1 MRVVIIG
8 AGQVGRSI
16 ARELQRDHD
25 VVVIERSAQRLA
37 LLQQYDVLAIQGNGA
52 SLKVLQEA
60 EVDKADLVIASTDVD
75 EVNIVACAGS
85 KHLGAA
91 FTIARVHDPEY
102 IETWERG
109 RLGVDF
115 MVCSELLT
123 SEKIAQLI
131 GVPAAHEIHTFVE
144 GRVLMVELLI
154 EEGSPLAGR
163 PLRALA
169 PELPPGARIVSLI
182 RGRQVII
189 PGGEDVIRPG
199 DHLVGVGTP
208 EAIDRLS
215 RRASGRPLPQSVVI
229 LGGGRIGYRLALT
242 LERRGLRP
250 KVVEADPERSRWLA
264 EQLPRSQVF
273 QNDATDLD
281 FLERERL
288 GECDVGVSVMDK
300 DEKNLLSAL
309 LLKSLGVKRVIAGV
323 ADPDYIEIFE
333 RVGVDVAVSARTI
346 IAEEILRFTK
356 SRIAGMSILEGD
368 RAEVLELTVSERSPL
383 VGVPLKEAAFP
394 QGAIVGAVVRGKD
407 VIIPDGAVSLRPGD
421 RVIVFAKKE
430 AVADVEK
437 LL

>member
-16 ARELQRDHD
+16 ARELQHEHD
-25 VVVIERSAQRLA
+25 VVVIERSSQRLA

-52 SLKVLQEA
+52 SLKILQQA

-85 KHLGAA
+85 KQLGAA

-131 GVPAAHEIHTFVE
+131 GVPAAREIHTFVE
-144 GRVLMVELLI
+144 GRVLMAELSVD
-154 EEGSPLAGR
+154 EGSPLLGR
-163 PLRALA
+163 PLQALD
-169 PELPPGARIVSLI
+169 LPPGAMIVSLI
-182 RGRQVII
+182 RNGRVII
-189 PGGEDVIRPG
+189 PSGEDVIHPG
-199 DHLVGVGTP
+199 DLVVSIGTP
-208 EAIDRLS
+208 EAISRLN
-215 RRASGRPLPQSVVI
+215 RRATGRPLPQSVVI

-250 KVVEADPERSRWLA
+250 KIIEADPERSRWLA

-273 QNDATDLD
+273 QSDATDLD

-288 GECDVGVSVMDK
+288 GEADVGVSVMDK
-300 DEKNLLSAL
+300 QEKNLLSAL

-323 ADPDYIEIFE
+323 SDPDYVEIFE
-333 RVGVDVAVSARTI
+333 RVGVDVAVSARKI

-356 SRIAGMSILEGD
+356 RRIAGMSILEGD
-368 RAEVLELTVSERSPL
+368 RAEVLELTVSESSPL
-383 VGVPLKEAAFP
+383 VGVPLRDAAFP
-394 QGAIVGAVVRGKD
+394 KGAIVGAIVRGKD
-407 VIIPDGAVSLRPGD
+407 VIIPHGETTLQPGD
-421 RVIVFAKKE
+421 RVIVFSKKE
-430 AVADVEK
+430 AVPEVEK
-437 LL
+437 ML